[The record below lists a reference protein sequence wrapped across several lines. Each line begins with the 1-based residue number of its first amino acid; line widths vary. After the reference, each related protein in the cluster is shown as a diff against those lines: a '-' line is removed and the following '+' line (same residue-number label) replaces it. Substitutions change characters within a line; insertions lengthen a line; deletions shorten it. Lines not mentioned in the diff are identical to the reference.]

1 MERIK
6 KEEEAERK
14 RIEEELK
21 KQEIERLKR
30 EEALKKERK
39 KGKNQSKQQQKQNQQ
54 PKPTVNGKIQQ
65 LPKQQVQQSSQSS
78 KKKNKQPQ
86 GNIKETKLVKKI
98 DKSKKDDVER
108 EKMVTINRD
117 SDSSKVTI
125 TFRGAVEDDVLC
137 TLYDNEGKNV
147 IYNLIQYII

>member
-6 KEEEAERK
+6 KEEEEAERK
-14 RIEEELK
+14 RIEEEHK
-21 KQEIERLKR
+21 KQEMERLKR
-30 EEALKKERK
+30 EEAIKKERK
-39 KGKNQSKQQQKQNQQ
+39 KGKNQNKQQKQKQSTNA
-54 PKPTVNGKIQQ
+54 KTQQ
-65 LPKQQVQQSSQSS
+65 LTKQQVQLNSQSS

-86 GNIKETKLVKKI
+86 GNGKETILAQKNEKCR
-98 DKSKKDDVER
+98 KDDIER

-137 TLYDNEGKNV
+137 TLYDNEGND
-147 IYNLIQYII
+147 IFNDYPHFFFF